1 MYVKSLTTG
10 RYGVWVDPTYLGELL
25 ADEDVFRDML
35 EAFDIVRVATV
46 SGDLDDGLDGLFA
59 LFWREIKFSGV
70 LVEGLDI
77 DITDEEAG
85 TAVVV
90 TESEGVIVVD
100 GGIGFNPPDVI
111 EEYELVY
118 DFLGSFTGLEHRAGD
133 GDGTKGFDI
142 FYGLEESLGFGV
154 DIGDL

>member
-118 DFLGSFTGLEHRAGD
+118 DFLGSFTGLEHCIGD